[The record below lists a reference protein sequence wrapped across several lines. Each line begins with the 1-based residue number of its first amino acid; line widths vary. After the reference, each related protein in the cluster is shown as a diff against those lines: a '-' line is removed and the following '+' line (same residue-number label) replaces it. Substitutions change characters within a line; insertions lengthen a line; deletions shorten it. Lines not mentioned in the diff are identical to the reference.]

1 MGLRKFHGNSHSVPQ
16 FSQFSSSV
24 VSDSTIPWTA
34 ARQAS
39 LSITNSWRLLKHMS
53 IKSVMPSNHLILCH
67 PLFLLPQ
74 SFPASGSFPMSQFFT
89 SSGQSIGASDS
100 ASRLFLGHSN
110 SKNKIKKLF
119 EKDNFCKA

>member
-1 MGLRKFHGNSHSVPQ
+1 MGLRKFNDNSHTVLQ

-24 VSDSTIPWTA
+24 MSDSTIPWTA

>member
-1 MGLRKFHGNSHSVPQ
+1 MGLRKFNDNSHTVPQ

-24 VSDSTIPWTA
+24 MSDSMIPWTA

>member
-1 MGLRKFHGNSHSVPQ
+1 MGLRKFHGNSHTVLQ

-24 VSDSTIPWTA
+24 MSDSMIPWTA